1 MFASDEG
8 RQFDQLAANCDDF
21 GPLLAS
27 EGYIA

>member
-1 MFASDEG
+1 MFALGED
-8 RQFDQLAANCDDF
+8 RQFEQLPADCDDF